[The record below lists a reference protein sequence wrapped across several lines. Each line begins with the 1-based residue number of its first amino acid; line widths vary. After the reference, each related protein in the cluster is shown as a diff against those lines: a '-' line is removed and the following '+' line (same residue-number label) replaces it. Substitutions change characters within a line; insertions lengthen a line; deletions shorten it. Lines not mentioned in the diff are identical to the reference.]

1 MLDVLKTLID
11 GVLEKA
17 KTFKGDWNE
26 NDPTSPNYIK
36 NRTHWTEEKEKIIYV
51 FDNYSFE
58 STDTYGLYGIEI
70 DYNCKTDPEV
80 GQTYTVIFD
89 GEEYKCK
96 CNEFNMGG
104 DATSEELI
112 PCAIGNLSIPG
123 VGVDTGEPFAIL
135 FGKAYGYINF
145 ITSTIG
151 THTISIYRNDIV
163 ETVYKLDAKYLPDL
177 DVYATKDDLDVYATK
192 DELYNGLD
200 ELSEYVDSLMI
211 VNTTMGV

>member
-26 NDPTSPNYIK
+26 NDPVSPNYIK
-36 NRTHWTEEKEKIIYV
+36 NRTHWTEKKEEIIYV
-51 FDNYSFE
+51 FNNYSFE
-58 STDTYGLYGIEI
+58 SADVGGLYGINGE
-70 DYNCKTDPEV
+70 YNCETDPKIN
-80 GQTYTVIFD
+80 QTYTVIFD

-96 CNEFNMGG
+96 CNEFSM
-104 DATSEELI
+104 DDTSEDLT
-112 PCAIGNLSIPG
+112 CIGNLGIIG
-123 VGVDTGEPFAIL
+123 AGADTGEPFLIV
-135 FGKAYGYINF
+135 FDKAAYDRISF
-145 ITSTIG
+145 ITNTIG
-151 THTISIYRNDIV
+151 LHTISIYKNDIV
-163 ETVYKLDAKYLPDL
+163 ETVYKLDAKYLP
-177 DVYATKDDLDVYATK
+177 DLDVYATK